1 MCSQMCYVTSE
12 EPRWLTCQ
20 IFSILYVFRLMECD
34 VFYTHN
40 PPYDGPWE
48 DRCHRR
54 EINAGTAQQVSIL
67 GMSTSFSGV
76 FNLFVCGYFIKLWG
90 PRWAYVSQTSLLG
103 FRVSTQIL
111 AVTIGGRTGEIV
123 FQACQGIGIIGG
135 PRGYQ

>member
-1 MCSQMCYVTSE
+1 
-12 EPRWLTCQ
+12 
-20 IFSILYVFRLMECD
+20 MECES
-34 VFYTHN
+34 FYTHN
-40 PPYDGPWE
+40 PPYNGPWE
-48 DRCHRR
+48 DRCRRR
-54 EINAGTAQQVSIL
+54 EINAGTAQQISIL

-76 FNLFVCGYFIKLWG
+76 FNLFICGYFIKLWG

-135 PRGYQ
+135 PRGYQYVESCLA